1 MTRGDTDPAAGT
13 PNAAAPGASTPG
25 TDTTGSNVTAAGL
38 LGAAALTG
46 LILLLP
52 TPEGL
57 PPEAH
62 RLAALFA
69 GILVLWSTEA
79 LPIAVT
85 SLLALAL
92 QPIFGL
98 TSLVSG
104 RPPTPGAI
112 FGAAAA
118 NFMSSVFF
126 FVLVMFAIAYAW
138 VKTGLARR
146 FALWLLARAG
156 TDATRAVYVFVI
168 GTGTISLV
176 VSDVPAA
183 AIFMAI
189 AVGILDKLG
198 LRPGSQFGRAV
209 MIGIPIAA
217 LIGGVGTPAG
227 SSINLLGLIMIEQ
240 AGGERVPFLHWMA
253 IGIPM
258 VAVLLPVAAW
268 VLVKF
273 FPPEIASIGDLEEIH
288 DERRRIG
295 PVSRNEWKVVAIMS
309 AMLTLWVASTW
320 LPVFDTFLVA
330 VVGAVAMFLPGVG
343 LFTWKEV
350 QQVTGWDTLMVIG
363 GVTSLGQASSR
374 TGLATW
380 LAESALGGLA
390 DWNAVA
396 LIAAISAFT
405 VVIHL
410 MLPIA
415 PVINAV
421 MIPPIMVLGA
431 AAGVNPALYA
441 LPVIFTASCA
451 FLLPLD
457 AVPLVT
463 YSRGY
468 YRMFDML
475 PPGLVISAVW
485 VVLMTALLIGIGPL
499 VGLL

>member
-1 MTRGDTDPAAGT
+1 MARWCSPTIWMSSEPGSRLATRGLLAAIG
-13 PNAAAPGASTPG
+13 
-25 TDTTGSNVTAAGL
+25 V
-38 LGAAALTG
+38 TG
-46 LILLLP
+46 LVLLLP

-62 RLAALFA
+62 RMAALFA
-69 GILVLWSTEA
+69 GVIVLWSTEA

-92 QPIFGL
+92 QPLFGL
-98 TSLVSG
+98 TSLVAG
-104 RPPTPGAI
+104 RPPTTGAI
-112 FGAAAA
+112 FGAAVS

-126 FVLVMFAIAYAW
+126 FVLVMFAIAFAW

-146 FALWLLARAG
+146 FALWMITRAG
-156 TDATRAVYVFVI
+156 TDARRTVYVFMI
-168 GTGTISLV
+168 GTGLISMV
-176 VSDVPAA
+176 VSDVPSA

-189 AVGILDKLG
+189 AVGILDKLE
-198 LRPGSQFGRAV
+198 LRPGSRFGRVV
-209 MIGIPIAA
+209 MIGIPVAA

-240 AGGERVPFLHWMA
+240 GGGARVPFLHWMA

-258 VAVLLPVAAW
+258 VVILLPLAAW
-268 VLVKF
+268 VLLKF
-273 FPPEIASIGDLEEIH
+273 FPPEITSIGDLGEIREELR
-288 DERRRIG
+288 ELG
-295 PVSRNEWKVVAIMS
+295 PISRNERKVLGIMG
-309 AMLTLWVASTW
+309 AMLTLWILSTW
-320 LPVFDTFLVA
+320 FPAFDTFLVA
-330 VVGAVAMFLPGVG
+330 VVGAVVMFLPGIG
-343 LFTWKEV
+343 LFSWKEV
-350 QQVTGWDTLMVIG
+350 QDATGWDTLLMIG
-363 GVTSLGQASSR
+363 GVTSLGQASSQ

-380 LAESALGGLA
+380 LAESVLGGLQ
-390 DWNAVA
+390 DWNVVA
-396 LIAAISAFT
+396 LIAAVSAFT

-421 MIPPIMVLGA
+421 MIPPIMVLGT

-457 AVPLVT
+457 AVPLIT

-475 PPGLVISAVW
+475 LPGLVISAAW
-485 VVLMTALLIGIGPL
+485 VVVMTVLLITIGPL
-499 VGLL
+499 VGLF

>member
-1 MTRGDTDPAAGT
+1 M
-13 PNAAAPGASTPG
+13 
-25 TDTTGSNVTAAGL
+25 
-38 LGAAALTG
+38 
-46 LILLLP
+46 
-52 TPEGL
+52 
-57 PPEAH
+57 
-62 RLAALFA
+62 
-69 GILVLWSTEA
+69 LWATEA
-79 LPIAVT
+79 LLIAVT
-85 SLLALAL
+85 ALVALAL
-92 QPIFGL
+92 QPLFGL
-98 TSLVSG
+98 TSLVTG

-126 FVLVMFAIAYAW
+126 FVLVMFAIAHAW

-146 FALWLLARAG
+146 FALWLIARAG
-156 TDATRAVYVFVI
+156 TDATRAVYVFMI
-168 GTGTISLV
+168 GTGAISMV
-176 VSDVPAA
+176 VSDV
-183 AIFMAI
+183 
-189 AVGILDKLG
+189 
-198 LRPGSQFGRAV
+198 
-209 MIGIPIAA
+209 
-217 LIGGVGTPAG
+217 PAG
-227 SSINLLGLIMIEQ
+227 SSINLLGLVMIEQ
-240 AGGERVPFLHWMA
+240 AGGDRVPFLHWMA

-258 VAVLLPVAAW
+258 VAILLPVAAW
-268 VLVKF
+268 VLLKF

-288 DERRRIG
+288 DERRRMG
-295 PVSRNEWKVVAIMS
+295 PVSRAEWKVVAIMS
-309 AMLTLWVASTW
+309 AMITLWIASTW

-330 VVGAVAMFLPGVG
+330 VVGAVAMFLPGIG

-363 GVTSLGQASSR
+363 GVTSLGQASSQ

-475 PPGLVISAVW
+475 PAGLVISAVW
-485 VVLMTALLIGIGPL
+485 VVLMTAMLILVGPL

>member
-1 MTRGDTDPAAGT
+1 MTAPAAG
-13 PNAAAPGASTPG
+13 AAAPRTSAR
-25 TDTTGSNVTAAGL
+25 GL
-38 LGAAALTG
+38 LAAAAVTG
-46 LILLLP
+46 FVLVLP
-52 TPEGL
+52 TPDGL

-62 RLAALFA
+62 RLAALFM
-69 GILVLWSTEA
+69 GVLVLWSTEA

-85 SLLALAL
+85 ALLALVL
-92 QPIFGL
+92 QPLFGL
-98 TSLVSG
+98 TSLVGG
-104 RPPTPGAI
+104 RPPTTGAV

-126 FVLVMFAIAYAW
+126 FVLAMFAIAYAW

-146 FALWLLARAG
+146 FALWLIARAG
-156 TDATRAVYVFVI
+156 TDATRAVYVFMI
-168 GTGTISLV
+168 GTGAISTI

-189 AVGILDKLG
+189 AVGILDKRG

-209 MIGIPIAA
+209 MLGIPIAA

-227 SSINLLGLIMIEQ
+227 SSINLLGLVMIEQ
-240 AGGERVPFLHWMA
+240 AGGERVRFLDWMA
-253 IGIPM
+253 IGMPM
-258 VAVLLPVAAW
+258 VAILLPLAAW
-268 VLVKF
+268 VLLKF
-273 FPPEIASIGDLEEIH
+273 HPPEIASIGDLEEIH
-288 DERRRIG
+288 AERRRLAALG
-295 PVSRNEWKVVAIMS
+295 RDEWKVLGVMG
-309 AMLTLWVASTW
+309 AMLTLWIASTW

-330 VVGAVAMFLPGVG
+330 VAGVIALFLPGIG
-343 LFTWKEV
+343 LLTWKEV
-350 QQVTGWDTLMVIG
+350 QQVTGWDTLLMIG
-363 GVTSLGQASSR
+363 GVTSLGRASSQ
-374 TGLATW
+374 TGLAAW

-390 DWNAVA
+390 DWHAVA

-410 MLPIA
+410 LLPIA

-475 PPGLVISAVW
+475 PPGLVISAAW
-485 VVLMTALLIGIGPL
+485 VVLMTVLLIGIGPL

>member
-1 MTRGDTDPAAGT
+1 MTDTGNPASSRVTTWGLLAAAG
-13 PNAAAPGASTPG
+13 
-25 TDTTGSNVTAAGL
+25 V
-38 LGAAALTG
+38 TG
-46 LILLLP
+46 LVLVLP
-52 TPEGL
+52 APTGM
-57 PPEAH
+57 PPEAQ

-69 GILVLWSTEA
+69 GVLVLWSTEA

-92 QPIFGL
+92 QPLFGL
-98 TSLVSG
+98 TALVTSG
-104 RPPTPGAI
+104 RPPTTGAI

-126 FVLVMFAIAYAW
+126 FVLVMFTIAFAW

-146 FALWLLARAG
+146 FALWMIAKAG
-156 TDATRAVYVFVI
+156 TDATRGVYVFVI
-168 GTGTISLV
+168 GTGLISLI

-189 AVGILDKLG
+189 AVGILDKLR
-198 LRPGSQFGRAV
+198 LKPGSQFGRAI

-217 LIGGVGTPAG
+217 LIGGIGTPAG
-227 SSINLLGLIMIEQ
+227 SSINLLGLVMIEQ
-240 AGGERVPFLHWMA
+240 NGGARVPFLHWMA
-253 IGIPM
+253 IGLPM
-258 VAVLLPVAAW
+258 VAVLLPLSAW
-268 VLVKF
+268 VLVRV
-273 FPPEIASIGDLEEIH
+273 FPPEIDSIGDLEDVHE
-288 DERRRIG
+288 ERREMGR
-295 PVSRNEWKVVAIMS
+295 VSPNEWKVLGIMS
-309 AMLTLWVASTW
+309 TMMTFWVASTW
-320 LPVFDTFLVA
+320 FPVLDTFLVA
-330 VVGAVAMFLPGVG
+330 VVGAIVMFLPGLG
-343 LFTWKEV
+343 LFTWREV
-350 QQVTGWDTLMVIG
+350 QHATGWDTLMVIG
-363 GVTSLGQASSR
+363 GVTSLGQASSQ

-380 LAESALGGLA
+380 LAETVFGGLQ
-390 DWNAVA
+390 DWGAVA
-396 LIAAISAFT
+396 VIATVSAFT

-421 MIPPIMVLGA
+421 MIPPIMVIGA

-475 PPGLVISAVW
+475 VPGTIISVAWVAVMTVLLV
-485 VVLMTALLIGIGPL
+485 TIGPL

>member
-1 MTRGDTDPAAGT
+1 MTTIGAT
-13 PNAAAPGASTPG
+13 PI
-25 TDTTGSNVTAAGL
+25 GSRFPTVGL
-38 LGAAALTG
+38 LAALGVTG
-46 LILLLP
+46 LVLLLP
-52 TPEGL
+52 TPAAL

-62 RLAALFA
+62 RMAALFA
-69 GILVLWSTEA
+69 GVLVLWSTEA

-92 QPIFGL
+92 QPLFGL
-98 TSLVSG
+98 TSLVAD
-104 RPPTPGAI
+104 RPPTTGAI

-126 FVLVMFAIAYAW
+126 FVMVMFAIAFAW

-146 FALWLLARAG
+146 FALWLIARAG
-156 TDATRAVYVFVI
+156 TDAKRAVYVFMI
-168 GTGTISLV
+168 GTGLISMI

-189 AVGILDKLG
+189 AVGILDKLE

-209 MIGIPIAA
+209 MIGIPVAA

-227 SSINLLGLIMIEQ
+227 SSINLLGLMMIEQ
-240 AGGERVPFLHWMA
+240 NGGARIPFLHWMA
-253 IGIPM
+253 IGVPM

-268 VLVKF
+268 VLLKF

-288 DERRRIG
+288 EERRQIG
-295 PVSRNEWKVVAIMS
+295 PVSRDEWKVIGIMGT
-309 AMLTLWVASTW
+309 MLALWIASTW
-320 LPVFDTFLVA
+320 VPAFDTFLVA
-330 VVGAVAMFLPGVG
+330 VVGAVAMFLPGIG

-350 QQVTGWDTLMVIG
+350 QGATGWDTLMVIG
-363 GVTSLGQASSR
+363 GVTSLGQASSQ

-380 LAESALGGLA
+380 LAESALGGLQ
-390 DWNAVA
+390 DWNVVA
-396 LIAAISAFT
+396 LIAAVSAFT

-410 MLPIA
+410 MLPIN

-421 MIPPIMVLGA
+421 MIPPIMVLGTT
-431 AAGVNPALYA
+431 AGVNPVLYA
-441 LPVIFTASCA
+441 LPVVFTASCA

-468 YRMFDML
+468 YRMFDMFL
-475 PPGLVISAVW
+475 PGLVISAAW
-485 VVLMTALLIGIGPL
+485 VVLMTTLLIGIGPL